1 MTNEEYIDWLGKSG
15 QTYRY
20 WFIMDPTA
28 AGIKATAGNYAFV
41 KQLPNGNFT
50 PLYFGESEDVQSR
63 IPGYD
68 RWEVA
73 RRVGVTHVMGHTSPV
88 GVVARLAEERD
99 LIQQWHPLLNTQP
112 PQTLFDAPGEGGGAH
127 SSLPPQPVFGAFA
140 KSIPRTWVR
149 FSPQIMCGIMRA
161 VGAIMRSP
169 NMDRRF

>member
-1 MTNEEYIDWLGKSG
+1 MAKPKERTLKRPEEALHPQRFQIGIGGEIISEWWAISFRNDGRFEIG
-15 QTYRY
+15 MMGDFARNQQTYRY

-99 LIQQWHPLLNTQP
+99 LIQQWHPLLNTQHR
-112 PQTLFDAPGEGGGAH
+112 QV
-127 SSLPPQPVFGAFA
+127 S
-140 KSIPRTWVR
+140 
-149 FSPQIMCGIMRA
+149 
-161 VGAIMRSP
+161 
-169 NMDRRF
+169 